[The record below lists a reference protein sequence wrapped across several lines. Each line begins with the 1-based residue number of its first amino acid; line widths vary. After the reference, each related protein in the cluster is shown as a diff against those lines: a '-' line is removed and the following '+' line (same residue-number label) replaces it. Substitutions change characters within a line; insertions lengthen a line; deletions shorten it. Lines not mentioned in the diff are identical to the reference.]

1 MRIASPVAGKFIPV
15 LSGVTALLF
24 LEGSPVGGSW
34 KKNIAA
40 WAGLAMIVARAENP
54 RTEML
59 AITPLTMKELSF
71 IILLLILSDGH
82 MGIENS
88 RSVKPTVLTS

>member
-59 AITPLTMKELSF
+59 AITQGYFILKIALSVS
-71 IILLLILSDGH
+71 IA
-82 MGIENS
+82 
-88 RSVKPTVLTS
+88 VLTRMKYSSSLL